1 MKHLI
6 FALLILSGILSSSA
20 AFLYGFDREMAR
32 RDYENAINNGD
43 FEKSIVGCIFENNC
57 QYYTDKLYDY
67 E

>member
-1 MKHLI
+1 MKHLV

-32 RDYENAINNGD
+32 RDYEKATQAQD
-43 FEKSIVGCIFENNC
+43 FEKPIVGCIFENNC
-57 QYYTDKLYDY
+57 QHYTDKLYDY